1 MWIVYIFRCGDNSL
15 YTGITQDIEKRI
27 KSHQKGSGAKYTKG
41 RGPFRLVYFE
51 TYPNRSLASQREYAL
66 KKLSKEK
73 KRRLFQSKIN

>member
-1 MWIVYIFRCGDNSL
+1 MWIVYILRCGDNSL